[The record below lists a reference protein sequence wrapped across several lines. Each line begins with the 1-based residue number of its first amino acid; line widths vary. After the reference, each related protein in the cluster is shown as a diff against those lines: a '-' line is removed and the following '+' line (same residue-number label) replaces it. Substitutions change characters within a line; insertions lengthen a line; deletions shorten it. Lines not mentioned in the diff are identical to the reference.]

1 MQKTIAEMSKIEE
14 PYFLYYSPY
23 AVHTPIQPIQ
33 SLLIKYEGKS
43 SHLGQSNAEYATMVE
58 NLDRNIGLLFQAL
71 KQNQKL
77 ENTLIIFVSDN
88 GGLKGITDQQPLR
101 SGKGSYYEGG
111 IRVPF
116 FFIWDGKIQKA
127 TKNQSLISNL
137 DIFPTI
143 LEAAGIDQK
152 GLSLDGENLMP
163 LLERKEEL
171 TQRALFWH
179 FPIYLEAYQYGQNET
194 RDPIFRTRPGS
205 AMRYGNWKLHYYF
218 ENNEVELFNLE
229 DDISES
235 SDLSTILPEKKD
247 ELLKIL
253 KEWWA
258 KTGAPIPET
267 KNPEYS
273 SQNE

>member
-1 MQKTIAEMSKIEE
+1 MSKIEE